1 MNSGLNPPQLEMQLA
16 QAVHELKMH
25 LFRLEAKLDLMR
37 TRTDLRTWLILCSI
51 PVSAVFLLILLI
63 RFLRD

>member
-1 MNSGLNPPQLEMQLA
+1 MNSGPNPPQLEMQLA
-16 QAVHELKMH
+16 RAVHELKMH
-25 LFRLEAKLDLMR
+25 LIHLEGKVDHMR
-37 TRTDLRTWLILCSI
+37 TQTDLRTWLILCSI